1 MNPRNVYLIKMLVT
15 YLVLVILS
23 ITWLIPFYI
32 ALVTSFKSHRETYTT
47 NVLQPPSVL
56 RVEAWVE
63 AWTRLERPFF
73 NSVLISTAST
83 FLCVLIGIM
92 AGYYLVRFSF
102 KGAQALFFSIA
113 VATFIPYQILLI
125 PITQLV
131 SYLNLM
137 RSYLGLILTYTLLFS
152 PWAALISSSF
162 FLTVPREFEEA
173 AFVDGAGVLETFIRV
188 IVPISLP
195 GIISTTIIIFMGIWN
210 EFLFAVTLSMDPAIR
225 PIQPEVA
232 NLRGTTTVAWNVLM
246 AGSIIAALPPILIS
260 MLLGKYFIRGLLAG
274 ALKR

>member
-1 MNPRNVYLIKMLVT
+1 MTPKHRYLIKISLI
-15 YLVLVILS
+15 YSILILFS
-23 ITWLIPFYI
+23 IIWLMPFYI
-32 ALVTSFKSHRETYTT
+32 ALVTSLKSHRETYVT
-47 NVLQPPSVL
+47 NVLQPPSSP
-56 RVEAWVE
+56 RIEAWIE
-63 AWTRLERPFF
+63 AWSRLARPFF
-73 NSVLISTAST
+73 NSLLISVVST
-83 FLCVLIGIM
+83 FLCVIIGMM
-92 AGYYLVRFSF
+92 AGYYLVRFNF
-102 KGAQALFFSIA
+102 RGAQALFFSIA

-125 PITQLV
+125 PITQLI

-162 FLTVPREFEEA
+162 FLTIPKEFEEA
-173 AFVDGAGVLETFIRV
+173 AFVDGAGILETFLRV
-188 IVPISLP
+188 IIPISLP

-260 MLLGKYFIRGLLAG
+260 MILGKYFIKGLLAG